1 METVR
6 LDDCMTVYS
15 GGGCNSVVLYSQDGQ
30 KAIVVDTKY
39 RRGAKELRKQITARE
54 ITIINTHFH
63 MDHARG
69 NRLYPHATVISGSTN
84 WRQWDF
90 DTAHSRHPDR
100 ALNPGDVVRIESDDE
115 VLQVIDMGR
124 AHSPNDL
131 VVYFEKRKVLAAGD
145 LVWRSRHP
153 VLLDRNTN
161 LTAWRE
167 YLEKIDASY
176 DLDVVVPGHGD
187 VAQSSAISEM
197 KSYFDSISGAVGDR
211 RQLEGPEAKIQ
222 DVQGIPHVRKLPPHG
237 TVHGKRDPTDSPSV
251 GR

>member
-1 METVR
+1 MEAVR
-6 LDDCMTVYS
+6 LDDYMTVYI
-15 GGGCNSVVLYSQDGQ
+15 GGGCNSVVLYSRDRQ

-39 RRGAKELRKQITARE
+39 RRGANDLRERITARE

-69 NRLYPHATVISGSTN
+69 NRLYPQATVVSGSTN

-90 DTAHSRHPDR
+90 DTAHSKHPDR
-100 ALNPGDVVRIESDDE
+100 VLNPGDVVRIESDE
-115 VLQVIDMGR
+115 EIVQVIDMGR

-145 LVWRSRHP
+145 LVWKSRHP

-167 YLEKIDASY
+167 YLEKIDASC
-176 DLDVVVPGHGD
+176 DVDVVVPGHGD
-187 VAQSSAISEM
+187 VAQRSAISEM

-211 RQLEGPEAKIQ
+211 RQLR
-222 DVQGIPHVRKLPPHG
+222 DL
-237 TVHGKRDPTDSPSV
+237 KRRYKTYKGFPMFGSFRRTA
-251 GR
+251 RFMTREIRRTHQA